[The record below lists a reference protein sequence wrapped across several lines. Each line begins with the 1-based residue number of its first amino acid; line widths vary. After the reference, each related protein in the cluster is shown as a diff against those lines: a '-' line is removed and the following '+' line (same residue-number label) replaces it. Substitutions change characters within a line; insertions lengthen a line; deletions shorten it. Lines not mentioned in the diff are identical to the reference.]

1 MKHIASIDWT
11 YGPAVG
17 MNGLMNGEELST
29 AEQAE
34 CNCPDA
40 CERDHDND

>member
-1 MKHIASIDWT
+1 M
-11 YGPAVG
+11 
-17 MNGLMNGEELST
+17 LMSTEGLST

-40 CERDHDND
+40 CDRDHDNE